1 MPVAKVPP
9 EEVEAKVIDII
20 AEQMQIPKEQITAQT
35 HFVNDLGAD
44 SLDVVETVME
54 LEEAFEISIPDDD
67 ATKIQ
72 TVGDAVAYI
81 KEHM

>member
-1 MPVAKVPP
+1 MAKVPP
-9 EEVEAKVIDII
+9 EEVQAKVIDII
-20 AEQMQIPKEQITAQT
+20 AEQMQIPKEQITLQT

-54 LEEAFEISIPDDD
+54 LEEAFEISIPDEDS
-67 ATKIQ
+67 TKIQ

>member
-1 MPVAKVPP
+1 MAKVAP
-9 EEVEAKVIDII
+9 EEVQAKVIDII
-20 AEQMQIPKEQITAQT
+20 AEQMQIPKEQITVQT

-54 LEEAFEISIPDDD
+54 LEEAFEISIPDEDS
-67 ATKIQ
+67 TKIQ
-72 TVGDAVAYI
+72 TVGDAITYI

>member
-1 MPVAKVPP
+1 MAKVPP
-9 EEVEAKVIDII
+9 EEVQAKVIDII
-20 AEQMQIPKEQITAQT
+20 AEQMQIPKEQITLQT

-54 LEEAFEISIPDDD
+54 LEEAFEISIPDEDS
-67 ATKIQ
+67 TKIQ
-72 TVGDAVAYI
+72 TVGDAVTYI

>member
-1 MPVAKVPP
+1 VAKVPP
-9 EEVEAKVIDII
+9 EEVQAKVIDII
-20 AEQMQIPKEQITAQT
+20 AEQMQIPKEQITLQT

-54 LEEAFEISIPDDD
+54 LEEAFEISIPDEDS
-67 ATKIQ
+67 TKIQ
-72 TVGDAVAYI
+72 TVGDAVTYI

>member
-1 MPVAKVPP
+1 VAKVPP
-9 EEVEAKVIDII
+9 EEVQAKVIDII
-20 AEQMQIPKEQITAQT
+20 AEQMQIPKEQITLQT

-54 LEEAFEISIPDDD
+54 LEEAFEISIPDEDS
-67 ATKIQ
+67 TKIQ